1 MVKTYK
7 VLAITESLE
16 VSLFDYILG
25 KVIDAE
31 IAIQNNSVPGV
42 CSTLQKLGESEVSAI
57 IGVIKGKQLEP
68 FVQGQ
73 DVFYVKNG
81 ESVVK
86 EAKPITCVDD
96 IVSPAELETPKEIPN
111 LNIYIIT
118 DETLS
123 GNERVSTQI

>member
-7 VLAITESLE
+7 VLAITKSLE
-16 VSLFDYILG
+16 VSLFDYIMH
-25 KVIDAE
+25 KAIDAK
-31 IAIQNNSVPGV
+31 IAIHNNSVPGV

-73 DVFYVKNG
+73 DMFYVKKG

-86 EAKPITCVDD
+86 EAKLITCIDD